1 MMHIMR
7 KAAGIRAE
15 NKRESLDKILDAAAR
30 RLREEGLEGAAIV
43 PVMRDAG
50 LTHGA
55 FYSHFA
61 SKDDLAAAAFGHAIT
76 TGRAHWIKPSRRES
90 WGARLAGL
98 AKRYLTTAHRD
109 DLSTSC
115 GFATLSSD
123 AAHASPSF
131 RASYEHELRKSL
143 AAICEER
150 RRQTRRRDSA
160 DDDLRRRNVAG
171 AGGRR
176 PQTVGADPA
185 GGPRRRGQTC
195 RHPTELRRTSWQEPS
210 PTASCSTGR
219 STASGWP
226 TSTRAR
232 VTPSCF
238 STAIR
243 RPPTCGATSCR
254 TSKGSGAW
262 SPAT

>member
-7 KAAGIRAE
+7 KATGIRAE

-76 TGRAHWIKPSRRES
+76 TGRVQWIKPSRGES

-150 RRQTRRRDSA
+150 TDDRLDDAIALMTICVGGMSLARAVVDPKLSARILRVARDAAAKLA
-160 DDDLRRRNVAG
+160 DTQPN
-171 AGGRR
+171 
-176 PQTVGADPA
+176 
-185 GGPRRRGQTC
+185 
-195 RHPTELRRTSWQEPS
+195 
-210 PTASCSTGR
+210 
-219 STASGWP
+219 
-226 TSTRAR
+226 
-232 VTPSCF
+232 
-238 STAIR
+238 
-243 RPPTCGATSCR
+243 
-254 TSKGSGAW
+254 
-262 SPAT
+262 

>member
-7 KAAGIRAE
+7 NAAGIRAE
-15 NKRESLDKILDAAAR
+15 NKRESLYKILDAAAR

-55 FYSHFA
+55 FYSHFS

-98 AKRYLTTAHRD
+98 AKRYLTIAHRD

-123 AAHASPSF
+123 AAHASAAF

-143 AAICEER
+143 GAICEEG
-150 RRQTRRRDSA
+150 A
-160 DDDLRRRNVAG
+160 DDR
-171 AGGRR
+171 
-176 PQTVGADPA
+176 
-185 GGPRRRGQTC
+185 
-195 RHPTELRRTSWQEPS
+195 
-210 PTASCSTGR
+210 STGNGTDDR
-219 STASGWP
+219 LDDAIALMTICVGGMSLA
-226 TSTRAR
+226 RAVVDPKLSARILR
-232 VTPSCF
+232 VARNAAAKLADTQPN
-238 STAIR
+238 
-243 RPPTCGATSCR
+243 
-254 TSKGSGAW
+254 
-262 SPAT
+262 